1 MLYCVLLIRRETNRT
16 SLYASLTVRGVSA
29 SVKNDHNLISFLWR
43 VYLAQRNSHPILC
56 ASLILTD
63 SANSLPLDS
72 VKLKHHEH
80 S

>member
-29 SVKNDHNLISFLWR
+29 IVKNDHNLSFLRR
-43 VYLAQRNSHPILC
+43 VYLAQRNSYPILC
-56 ASLILTD
+56 ASLILTG

-72 VKLKHHEH
+72 VNLKHHEH

>member
-29 SVKNDHNLISFLWR
+29 SVKIDHNLSFLRR
-43 VYLAQRNSHPILC
+43 VCLAQRNSQPILC

-63 SANSLPLDS
+63 SANSLPLGS